1 MARRIERKPTAG
13 RPKLKIDWDKVDK
26 MLQAHCDGVGIAGL
40 LNMHP
45 DTLYN
50 ACKDEKGVDF
60 SAYKQ
65 QKMYEGVELLRQ
77 KQFGVAMQG
86 DKSMLIWLGKQY
98 AGQRDKNQTAITG
111 ADGTPLQ
118 MIVEFG
124 DDGK

>member
-1 MARRIERKPTAG
+1 MARNTDRRPKAG
-13 RPKLKIDWDKVDK
+13 RPKAIIDWEKVDK
-26 MLQAHCDGVGIAGL
+26 MLQAHCDGAGIAGL
-40 LNMHP
+40 LGIHP

-50 ACKDEKGVDF
+50 ACKEEKKIDF

-98 AGQRDKNQTAITG
+98 AGQRDKNQTEITG
-111 ADGTPLQ
+111 VDGAPLQ